1 MPQSEFNILSVI
13 TLLGGT
19 SLLLFGLDLICLN
32 LKSLAG
38 HVFKTIVE
46 KATQTTYHGIFLGTV
61 LTGLVQSSTAIT
73 SILVSLVQANI
84 VNFERT
90 IGVMLGANIGTT
102 VTAHIM
108 AINIIKWSLAI
119 VCIGFLIQVT
129 AAKDKVLYIGNAILG
144 SGIMLFGLQLMSDS
158 MKPLQHSE
166 IFLDMM
172 KNFQDPLI
180 GILVGTL
187 FTAVIHSSSGAL
199 GVMIGLAMQGLITPM
214 AVIPLMLGANIGTC
228 FTAVIVSLN
237 TSFQARR
244 VAASHIIFN
253 ILGVLPFIFFI
264 PQFTEFVQIFTPQ
277 DNVPQFIANAQTIFN
292 IITVLIAIP
301 FVKQLAW
308 LSCVFVPDS
317 NKGKYQKYTIPQI
330 DKFSSDIDIALSESK
345 SALISMRNIIREMLL
360 VAGKYFIKRQSLD
373 EKKIRKLIQDHHDL
387 RLGLV
392 KFLRQLKSSHRKSFT
407 IEEVTELLDILLVIN
422 ECEQIVHTLKVG
434 LDHMDGKIP
443 EFDEGFK
450 DLDKYLVGTIRSF
463 NSALG
468 AFIKESPH
476 KAESIEAKLRMAD
489 SFYESFR
496 SRAIEDICKVNNL
509 EKDRLNLEVL
519 DTLKTINSISERICE
534 ISLGSRTYIN
544 GV

>member
-1 MPQSEFNILSVI
+1 MLQSEFNIFSVI

-38 HVFKTIVE
+38 PVFKTIVE
-46 KATQTTYHGIFLGTV
+46 RATKTTYHGIFLGTL
-61 LTGLVQSSTAIT
+61 LTGLVQSSTAVT

-108 AINIIKWSLAI
+108 AFNIIKWSLAI

-129 AAKDKVLYIGNAILG
+129 AAKDKVLYIGNSILG
-144 SGIMLFGLQLMSDS
+144 SGIMLFGLQLMSES
-158 MKPLQHSE
+158 MKPLQHSP

-172 KNFQDPLI
+172 KNFQDPFI
-180 GILVGTL
+180 GILVGTI
-187 FTAVIHSSSGAL
+187 FTAAIHSSSGAL

-244 VAASHIIFN
+244 VAASHILFN
-253 ILGVLPFIFFI
+253 ILGVLPFVFFI
-264 PQFTEFVQIFTPQ
+264 PEFTNFVQKFTPQ

-292 IITVLIAIP
+292 VITVLIAIP

-308 LSCVFVPDS
+308 LSCLFVPDS
-317 NKGKYQKYTIPQI
+317 NKGKYQKYTIPEI
-330 DKFSSDIDIALSESK
+330 EKFSKDIDVALAESRQ
-345 SALISMRNIIREMLL
+345 ALRSMRNIIREMLL

-373 EKKIRKLIQDHHDL
+373 EKKIRKLIQDHQDL

-392 KFLRQLKSSHRKSFT
+392 KFLRRLKSTHSKTFT
-407 IEEVTELLDILLVIN
+407 VDKVTELLDILLIVN
-422 ECEQIVHTLKVG
+422 ECEQVVHTLKVS
-434 LDHMDGKIP
+434 LDHMDGRIP
-443 EFDEGFK
+443 DFDEGFQ
-450 DLDKYLVGTIRSF
+450 DLDQYLVGTIRAF
-463 NSALG
+463 NESLG
-468 AFIKESPH
+468 AFIKDRPH
-476 KAESIEAKLRMAD
+476 QAEGVEKRLYQSN
-489 SFYESFR
+489 SFYEKFR
-496 SRAIEDICKVNNL
+496 GEAINDICKISGL
-509 EKDRLNLEVL
+509 AKDRLNLEVL
-519 DTLKTINSISERICE
+519 DTLKSINGISERICE
-534 ISLGSRTYIN
+534 ISIGSRTYTK
-544 GV
+544 

>member
-1 MPQSEFNILSVI
+1 MLQSEFNILSVI

-38 HVFKTIVE
+38 PVFKTIVE
-46 KATQTTYHGIFLGTV
+46 KATKTTYHGIFLGTL
-61 LTGLVQSSTAIT
+61 LTGLVQSSTAVT

-108 AINIIKWSLAI
+108 AFNIIKWSLAI

-129 AAKDKVLYIGNAILG
+129 ANKDKIVYIGNSILG

-166 IFLDMM
+166 IFLEMM
-172 KNFQDPLI
+172 KNFQDPFI
-180 GILVGTL
+180 GILVGTI

-199 GVMIGLAMQGLITPM
+199 GVMIGLAMQGLISPM

-244 VAASHIIFN
+244 VAVSHILFN

-264 PQFTEFVQIFTPQ
+264 PEFTNFVQVFTPQ

-292 IITVLIAIP
+292 VITVLVAIP

-308 LSCVFVPDS
+308 LSCLCVPDVS
-317 NKGKYQKYTIPQI
+317 EGKYKKYSIPEVN
-330 DKFSSDIDIALSESK
+330 KFSKDIEVALAESRQ
-345 SALISMRNIIREMLL
+345 ALKEMRNIIREMLL

-373 EKKIRKLIQDHHDL
+373 EKKIRNLIQDHQDL

-392 KFLRQLKSSHRKSFT
+392 KFLRHLKSSHHKSFS
-407 IEEVTELLDILLVIN
+407 IDEVTELLDILLIVN
-422 ECEQIVHTLKVG
+422 ECEQVVHTLKMG

-443 EFDEGFK
+443 DFDEGFEN
-450 DLDKYLVGTIRSF
+450 LDKYLIGTIRAF
-463 NSALG
+463 NESLT
-468 AFIKESPH
+468 AFIKDSP
-476 KAESIEAKLRMAD
+476 KQAEAVEIRLS
-489 SFYESFR
+489 SSNGFYETFR
-496 SRAIEDICKVNNL
+496 EKAINEICKINDTGR
-509 EKDRLNLEVL
+509 DRLNLEVL
-519 DTLKTINSISERICE
+519 DTLKSINSISERICE
-534 ISLGSRTYIN
+534 ISVGARSY
-544 GV
+544 VK